1 MSVVLD
7 LNFGSQ
13 GRSRITFQKCGLA
26 YNNSPLLFVVRP
38 AKSAMAVSL
47 STDWVLTLHIDT
59 HLLKETGDH
68 LLPHVRTTMMTTMT
82 MVTIVKTII
91 RNVIATVTR
100 NNGPCINDVIKI

>member
-1 MSVVLD
+1 
-7 LNFGSQ
+7 
-13 GRSRITFQKCGLA
+13 LA

-68 LLPHVRTTMMTTMT
+68 LLPHVRTTMMTTMMT
-82 MVTIVKTII
+82 AVMSHVMSLSTPSAVFFFFWLWLWY
-91 RNVIATVTR
+91 RLGLR
-100 NNGPCINDVIKI
+100 LLLL